1 METKTQRIKE
11 IIGIQDRLIKETEKA
26 LHDEINM
33 RLQPIKTFINNNE
46 KHIEEVEHK
55 DMITILA
62 KIENLLF
69 VNLQNK
75 WAQEGIDNL
84 IEHQRKENVKCA
96 ERMAERLRGV
106 DEHNEDDDDDDDD
119 DEEDDEE
126 DIVVKRHKKKKT
138 SRKMSYTYK
147 RTLKRI

>member
-1 METKTQRIKE
+1 MGTKTQRTKE
-11 IIGIQDRLIKETEKA
+11 IIGIQNRLIKETETA
-26 LHDEINM
+26 LHDEISM
-33 RLQPIKTFINNNE
+33 RLLPIKTFIHNNE

-55 DMITILA
+55 DMITTLA

-96 ERMAERLRGV
+96 ERMAERLRGL
-106 DEHNEDDDDDDDD
+106 DDDVDDDEEDDDD
-119 DEEDDEE
+119 DEEDM
-126 DIVVKRHKKKKT
+126 IVNRHRKKKIP
-138 SRKMSYTYK
+138 RK
-147 RTLKRI
+147 RPDKRI